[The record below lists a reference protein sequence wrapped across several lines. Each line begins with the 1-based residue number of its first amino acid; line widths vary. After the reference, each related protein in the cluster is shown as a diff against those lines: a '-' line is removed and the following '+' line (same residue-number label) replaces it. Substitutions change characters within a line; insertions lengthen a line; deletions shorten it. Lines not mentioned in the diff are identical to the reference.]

1 MPSNDD
7 LKTFLTALYDT
18 YGYDYR
24 DYHPA
29 HIKRG
34 ITQFIDN
41 AKIVAIGVLSPLQ
54 ALQKRLLADPV
65 LMRQFVIAISIPTT
79 EMFRHPSFFLAF
91 RQKVIPFLR
100 TYPFIR
106 IWHAGCATGQ
116 EVYSMAILLAE
127 EGLYERTRLYA
138 TDINEE
144 ALATAREGIY
154 PILGIQ
160 QATQNYM
167 ASGGDHPF
175 STYYTASH
183 QQAVLLPS
191 LKKNITFAV
200 HNLVTDAA
208 FNEFHVII
216 CRNTMIYFENPLS
229 DRVHNLF
236 YDSLIHFGFL
246 GLGDAETIRF
256 TPHEKGYDSVD
267 NRERIYQRKR

>member
-1 MPSNDD
+1 MFSNHNI
-7 LKTFLTALYDT
+7 TPFLTALYET

-24 DYHPA
+24 DYHPK
-29 HIKRG
+29 HIERG
-34 ITQFIDN
+34 IKQFIHKLGMAD
-41 AKIVAIGVLSPLQ
+41 VA
-54 ALQKRLLADPV
+54 ALQKKLVADPV
-65 LMRQFVIAISIPTT
+65 LMRQFVIALSIPTT
-79 EMFRHPSFFLAF
+79 ELFRHPSFFLAF
-91 RQKVIPFLR
+91 RQKVIPYLA

-127 EGLYERTRLYA
+127 TGLYKRSRLYA

-154 PILGIQ
+154 PIQGVQ
-160 QATQNYM
+160 DATRNYM
-167 ASGGDHPF
+167 TAGGDHPF

-191 LKKNITFAV
+191 LKQNITFAV
-200 HNLVTDAA
+200 HNLVTDTS

-216 CRNTMIYFENPLS
+216 CRNTLIYFDRILS
-229 DRVHNLF
+229 ERVHNLF
-236 YDSLIHFGFL
+236 YESLIHLGFL

-256 TPHEKGYDSVD
+256 TPHEKGYQAVD
-267 NRERIYQRKR
+267 DRERIYQRKE